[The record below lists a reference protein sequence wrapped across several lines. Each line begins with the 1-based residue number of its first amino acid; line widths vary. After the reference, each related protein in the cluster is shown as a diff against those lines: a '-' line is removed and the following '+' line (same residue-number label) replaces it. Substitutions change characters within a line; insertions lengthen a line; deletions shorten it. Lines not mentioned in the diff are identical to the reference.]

1 MLRVEKVSVTDEKVT
16 YRYYPEQESS
26 YGIVSV
32 NRKTGERSFDKVEP
46 EYGTRYAAHACV
58 WIERQ
63 IKRGDFPETG
73 GEAWY

>member
-1 MLRVEKVSVTDEKVT
+1 MLTVKKVSVTPDVVT
-16 YRYYPEQESS
+16 YKYYPENGKS
-26 YGIVSV
+26 YGLVSV
-32 NRKTGERSFDKVEP
+32 NRKTGQRSFDKVEP

-63 IKRGDFPETG
+63 IKRNQFPETG

>member
-1 MLRVEKVSVTDEKVT
+1 MLTVKKISVTDSVVT
-16 YRYYPEQESS
+16 YRYYPENKKA

-32 NRKTGERSFDKVEP
+32 NRKTGQRSFDKVET

-63 IKRGDFPETG
+63 IKRGQFPETG